1 MNDKPLL
8 VAPADMNRRRLLQLA
23 AAAPVLWVAGRPR
36 TASADILPGTATAAP
51 TAPRLLSLVNTH
63 TGESLQAEYFT
74 ASAYSSD
81 ALRRLNHLLRDHRS
95 GESHAIDPQLFD
107 AMHRL
112 AELAQRDPEF
122 EVISGYRSP
131 ASNAKL
137 SAASSGVAR
146 NSLHMQGRAIDVR
159 LRGVDCKR
167 LRDLALSMQ
176 QGGVGYYPKSAFVH
190 LDTGRVRSWSG

>member
-1 MNDKPLL
+1 MNQEQAQ
-8 VAPADMNRRRLLQLA
+8 VAHCDASRRRLLQLA
-23 AAAPVLWVAGRPR
+23 AATPVLWVAGRPR
-36 TASADILPGTATAAP
+36 TASANIVQAPAT
-51 TAPRLLSLVNTH
+51 PRLLSLVNTH
-63 TGESLQAEYFT
+63 TGESLRAEYFA
-74 ASAYSSD
+74 ASTYSSD

-95 GESHAIDPQLFD
+95 GESHAIDPKLFD

-167 LRDLALSMQ
+167 LRDLALTMQ